1 MNGKAELSKKTPP
14 QIIQKWPGYLHYL
27 HTKVVYKFAVCGKLC
42 TRRCTLHCPPLPP
55 CPRSVANVV
64 KSRSASQ
71 YLLWVAP
78 FPFPISFF
86 FSFWFKVNVSR
97 TTSPLD
103 VDSPFPICFLVVN
116 FLCLIYIFFGV
127 LSQGQRDNISNGC
140 RAIWTNSIWD
150 KNFSA
155 TFCTHSIW
163 PPKAQ
168 ISLFWFRN
176 DFNSKKYPK
185 YNIYTCELTM
195 ASQVFKRT
203 LVFFYLV
210 YFAELGLRPPIEVP
224 T

>member
-1 MNGKAELSKKTPP
+1 MKGKAEISKKHRPE
-14 QIIQKWPGYLHYL
+14 IIHKCL
-27 HTKVVYKFAVCGKLC
+27 VSFIIF
-42 TRRCTLHCPPLPP
+42 TRRLFTNLLFVANFALVDAHCTAHPFPP
-55 CPRSVANVV
+55 CPRSDANVV

-140 RAIWTNSIWD
+140 RAIWTNSI
-150 KNFSA
+150 
-155 TFCTHSIW
+155 
-163 PPKAQ
+163 
-168 ISLFWFRN
+168 
-176 DFNSKKYPK
+176 
-185 YNIYTCELTM
+185 
-195 ASQVFKRT
+195 
-203 LVFFYLV
+203 
-210 YFAELGLRPPIEVP
+210 
-224 T
+224 